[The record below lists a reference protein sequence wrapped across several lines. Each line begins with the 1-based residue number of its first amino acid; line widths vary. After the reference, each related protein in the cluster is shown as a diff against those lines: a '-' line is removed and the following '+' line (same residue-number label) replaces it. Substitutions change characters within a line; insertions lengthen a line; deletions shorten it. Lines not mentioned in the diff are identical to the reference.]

1 MCVCVSSRC
10 ACVCVLEVC
19 VCVCVCVSG
28 VCVGACVRLCVYV
41 CVRCVCLVCVLNPVP
56 PALPLSGFKD
66 RVAAAGGDRKDSGR
80 EEDRRLEDGI
90 LCLIYYFL

>member
-1 MCVCVSSRC
+1 MTELEGCVYVCMCVL
-10 ACVCVLEVC
+10 A
-19 VCVCVCVSG
+19 
-28 VCVGACVRLCVYV
+28 VYV

>member
-1 MCVCVSSRC
+1 MYVCMCVL
-10 ACVCVLEVC
+10 AVC
-19 VCVCVCVSG
+19 VCVCPRG
-28 VCVGACVRLCVYV
+28 VYV
-41 CVRCVCLVCVLNPVP
+41 CVCVWCLCGCVCASVCICVCPVFCLVCVLNPVP

-90 LCLIYYFL
+90 LCLIYYF